1 MHNYIELGSAPVEE
15 NCVCVSDKKD
25 YIIPM
30 REECNRY
37 KELLQRKFPD
47 RPNGVIFAVK
57 KFYHDFGSYLEV
69 VVKYDDENE
78 EQVNYAYMVESNLPG
93 TWNS

>member
-1 MHNYIELGSAPVEE
+1 MLDYIELGSAPPEE
-15 NCVCVSDKKD
+15 SCIQVTNKEN
-25 YIIPM
+25 YLPAM

-37 KELLQRKFPD
+37 KELLQQKFPNS
-47 RPNGVIFAVK
+47 PQGVIFAVK

-78 EQVNYAYMVESNLPG
+78 EQVNYAYHVEGSLPG
-93 TWNS
+93 KWES